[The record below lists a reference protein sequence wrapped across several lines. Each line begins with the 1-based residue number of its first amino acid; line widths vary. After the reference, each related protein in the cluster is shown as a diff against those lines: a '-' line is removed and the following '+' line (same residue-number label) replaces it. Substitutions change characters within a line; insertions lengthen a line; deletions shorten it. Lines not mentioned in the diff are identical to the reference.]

1 MFKTVLRATDG
12 STAAERALPVATSVA
27 QTYGAKLIVVHAGA
41 PRRRVAVDLEGVH
54 RVADE
59 IYLLGGVQAIAA
71 LALGTETID
80 PVYLLTGPGNAYVAE
95 AKRQLFGPVGSTRCT
110 SP

>member
-1 MFKTVLRATDG
+1 
-12 STAAERALPVATSVA
+12 
-27 QTYGAKLIVVHAGA
+27 
-41 PRRRVAVDLEGVH
+41 
-54 RVADE
+54 
-59 IYLLGGVQAIAA
+59 VQAIAA